1 MGLRKKIK
9 KTVSKSVSSVVSK
22 TVDVISIPTK
32 YVVDKTSL
40 AGKYIN
46 YSVKANMTVLSP
58 VYGIRLIRDFFNE
71 DSSRIIEEFKTPLT
85 PEVLQIREVGRLYP
99 PFRDWAFS
107 KTSAPPRFIS
117 ARKSLS
123 FSHFGARYGK
133 VDLYLVPLGYNK
145 PRPMIQH
152 SYNADICTSI
162 LSNKEGVICFAGCI
176 VNSNGSANFGLP
188 SIGAH
193 ANPTS
198 LMRIEE
204 AFTYSHV
211 TSAVDMIDLYLRLS
225 NNPKFLGGLINLND
239 SAQVFPYQGSYQY
252 ICAVIKDDCLSA
264 YPEAIKFASNHVHAS
279 KIRGN
284 FPYFQQLNSFVKES
298 FKESVIH
305 YDECILNK

>member
-9 KTVSKSVSSVVSK
+9 KTVSKSVGSVVSK
-22 TVDVISIPTK
+22 TVDVISSPAK

-46 YSVKANMTVLSP
+46 YSVKAHMIVLNP
-58 VYGIRLIRDFFNE
+58 LYGVRLIRDFFNE
-71 DSSRIIEEFKTPLT
+71 DHSRIIEELKTPLT
-85 PEVLQIREVGRLYP
+85 PEVLQIREVGRFYP

-117 ARKSLS
+117 VRKPLS

-133 VDLYLVPLGYNK
+133 ADLYLIPFGYNK
-145 PRPMIQH
+145 PHPMIQH

-162 LSNKEGVICFAGCI
+162 LSNKTGVVCIAGCI
-176 VNSNGSANFGLP
+176 VNSNGSATFGLP
-188 SIGAH
+188 NIGAH

-198 LMRIEE
+198 TMNCEA

-211 TSAVDMIDLYLRLS
+211 TSVADMIDLYLKMS

-239 SAQVFPYQGSYQY
+239 STQVFPYQGSYSY
-252 ICAVIKDDCLSA
+252 IFAVIEGDYVSA
-264 YPEAIKFASNHVHAS
+264 YPEAIKFDSNHVHAS
-279 KIRGN
+279 KLRGK
-284 FPYFQQLNSFVKES
+284 FTYFQQLNSFIKETVKES
-298 FKESVIH
+298 IIH